1 MLWLATASVIM
12 RPITRIATMMALTV
26 VGQISIKIFVTVI
39 IKNTTD

>member
-12 RPITRIATMMALTV
+12 RPITLIATMMALTV
-26 VGQISIKIFVTVI
+26 VGWIKIFVTVI